1 MRRTK
6 RHKSPRTRRSHA
18 KRNHLK
24 PKAARAPRKPK
35 VCEKCGFK
43 LGDGHDK
50 DAHYNAMLRRMG
62 ISIQEGAE

>member
-18 KRNHLK
+18 KRNHIK
-24 PKAARAPRKPK
+24 PKAARKPK
-35 VCEKCGFK
+35 VCEKCGVK
-43 LGDGHDK
+43 RGDPHDK